1 MSKAP
6 HKSCGGQSLCLKL
19 SSKYI
24 YLKRIDQVFGGD
36 LEQKSETLGK
46 K

>member
-6 HKSCGGQSLCLKL
+6 NKSCGGQSLCLKL

-24 YLKRIDQVFGGD
+24 YLEGIVQVFGGD
-36 LEQKSETLGK
+36 LEQKSKTLSK